1 MKRFAL
7 AYLGWLL
14 PALVLWLVLP
24 AVSPL
29 DVSSFTTHLL
39 ASWTENLLLWMDVPV
54 QRQGLFL
61 YFPHAVME
69 VVEACNGLL
78 MVALY
83 GAGVLA
89 YRAAWPQKLAWLGI
103 GLAAIEAANL
113 LRLLFLSYILEHH
126 FAYYG
131 FFHYVVGQG
140 TMILCTLALFIAFVR
155 SIPLVKKAAS

>member
-14 PALVLWLVLP
+14 TALFLWLVLP
-24 AVSPL
+24 AVSPIDISAFATRL
-29 DVSSFTTHLL
+29 T
-39 ASWTENLLLWMDVPV
+39 ASWTETLLLWMDVPV
-54 QRQGLFL
+54 HRQGLFL

-78 MVALY
+78 LVVLY
-83 GAGVLA
+83 GAGVMA
-89 YRAAWPQKLAWLGI
+89 YRASWRRKLLWLWI
-103 GLAAIEAANL
+103 GLVVLETANL

-131 FFHYVVGQG
+131 FFHYVVAQG
-140 TMILCTLALFIAFVR
+140 AMILCALALFIAYIR
-155 SIPLVKKAAS
+155 SIPVFKNADF